1 MINNVF
7 FVIDP
12 IVPNCISLI
21 IYKFDHKSENFTEIL
36 RDGKKWYLSI
46 VVNLLSIC
54 LFWLIPETDESIL
67 SGFPVADDKR
77 SDLGYFF

>member
-1 MINNVF
+1 MLEPFSTLRLYLYKNCTLKVFYRLKLMINNVF

-46 VVNLLSIC
+46 VYLSQ
-54 LFWLIPETDESIL
+54 EE
-67 SGFPVADDKR
+67 
-77 SDLGYFF
+77 Y